1 VIRITII
8 GVDVALIWTEVG
20 CKDQCVFFFF
30 FLTYHRELSATFLY
44 HRELSANMCNHM
56 TDFAFV
62 PKFYSTDIWSPI
74 SSLYK

>member
-30 FLTYHRELSATFLY
+30 FF
-44 HRELSANMCNHM
+44 
-56 TDFAFV
+56 
-62 PKFYSTDIWSPI
+62 
-74 SSLYK
+74 